1 MITTS
6 LEEKIA
12 LEIAKELVLKAIDNT
27 TWAEDEYPGL
37 KEKLRKA
44 VEEDWDDANKTVRN
58 CL

>member
-6 LEEKIA
+6 FEEKIA

-27 TWAEDEYPGL
+27 TWAEDEYPEI

-44 VEEDWDDANKTVRN
+44 VEEVEDEEV
-58 CL
+58 

>member
-1 MITTS
+1 MITSS

-27 TWAEDEYPGL
+27 TWAEDEYPEI

-44 VEEDWDDANKTVRN
+44 VEEVENDANKTF
-58 CL
+58 

>member
-37 KEKLRKA
+37 KEKLHKA
-44 VEEDWDDANKTVRN
+44 VEEVENDTNKTV
-58 CL
+58 

>member
-12 LEIAKELVLKAIDNT
+12 VEIAKELVLKAIDNT
-27 TWAEDEYPGL
+27 TWAEDEYPGI

-44 VEEDWDDANKTVRN
+44 VEEVENDTNKTV
-58 CL
+58 